1 MPSFTK
7 KNRRNRRKMK
17 GGYIRQKPSKK
28 SSRNNKST
36 KTRTRLGTKTRTRT
50 KNPLPKFAR
59 SARELRTNITTY

>member
-28 SSRNNKST
+28 SSRNDKSMKT
-36 KTRTRLGTKTRTRT
+36 KTRLGTRTRT